1 MRPVKIFFIS
11 ILCLATVLMGQ
22 SDPVD
27 ISTAGASQL
36 RLKGQ
41 LTLSRN
47 PASLGYFALT
57 KPLEPSK
64 NDSVSLE
71 NLDEPD
77 SLETPLMTT
86 LPDDIFLDEFLDE
99 VSDLIDEPN
108 DTSLPD
114 SVPTHL
120 ESKVSHFSM
129 SLLNISTGY
138 GNSSITPNW
147 INNQLFGGKD
157 LRDPIQKE
165 EFFSGLSEDI
175 SLFISNSSSLP
186 LLNFSFGPNVISI
199 GQAISY
205 TSVNIPSGLAQF
217 PFKGLENGEELNL
230 NSLDIQHISYVPI
243 SYSHGFVLKPET
255 IPVGRK
261 SYMGVRANLLVGL
274 VDVHTEKSAGSLIG
288 TSEATVL
295 DMEIELDHNLSVND
309 SLPVLG
315 FGAGLD
321 IGLITEINDKLMFGL
336 SIENIAAT
344 ISWNNGTI
352 YTASLSGAI
361 SPDEFSQIADDDS
374 SSNPYEPYISQSE
387 NRELGNYKTAI
398 PMAINISSAYAPRPW
413 ADLNA
418 NLKLYLSDDYWAS
431 AVPTLSLS
439 SELFPLSNLPF
450 RIGIALGGQTGFI
463 WGVGFSLKLGMLVM
477 DIGGGQFGGLFNDA
491 TGLNAGF
498 SLRIE
503 K

>member
-217 PFKGLENGEELNL
+217 PF
-230 NSLDIQHISYVPI
+230 
-243 SYSHGFVLKPET
+243 
-255 IPVGRK
+255 
-261 SYMGVRANLLVGL
+261 
-274 VDVHTEKSAGSLIG
+274 
-288 TSEATVL
+288 
-295 DMEIELDHNLSVND
+295 
-309 SLPVLG
+309 
-315 FGAGLD
+315 
-321 IGLITEINDKLMFGL
+321 
-336 SIENIAAT
+336 
-344 ISWNNGTI
+344 
-352 YTASLSGAI
+352 
-361 SPDEFSQIADDDS
+361 
-374 SSNPYEPYISQSE
+374 
-387 NRELGNYKTAI
+387 
-398 PMAINISSAYAPRPW
+398 
-413 ADLNA
+413 
-418 NLKLYLSDDYWAS
+418 
-431 AVPTLSLS
+431 
-439 SELFPLSNLPF
+439 
-450 RIGIALGGQTGFI
+450 
-463 WGVGFSLKLGMLVM
+463 
-477 DIGGGQFGGLFNDA
+477 
-491 TGLNAGF
+491 
-498 SLRIE
+498 
-503 K
+503 